1 MPRARRVDTTL
12 GMVGLFS
19 TMLLVAA
26 AHRNRVRVKPRR
38 PRRKS
43 LRHSPRLTRIFAQ
56 TGLQSRSASVA
67 SPPKSFSKTIANG
80 PQRHKLPMRDADM
93 SRAHPQPQRRISP
106 PVAGAFLCLA
116 LARTSPS
123 AHRPSNN
130 HGTYRRKR
138 NGFGSPLGQPGQ

>member
-56 TGLQSRSASVA
+56 TGLQSRSAWVA
-67 SPPKSFSKTIANG
+67 SPAT
-80 PQRHKLPMRDADM
+80 
-93 SRAHPQPQRRISP
+93 
-106 PVAGAFLCLA
+106 
-116 LARTSPS
+116 RTE
-123 AHRPSNN
+123 
-130 HGTYRRKR
+130 
-138 NGFGSPLGQPGQ
+138 